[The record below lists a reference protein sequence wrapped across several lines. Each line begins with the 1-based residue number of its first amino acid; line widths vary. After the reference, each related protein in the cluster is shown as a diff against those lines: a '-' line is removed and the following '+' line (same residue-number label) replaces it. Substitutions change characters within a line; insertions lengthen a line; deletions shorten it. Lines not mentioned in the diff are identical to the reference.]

1 MFISTQMED
10 LRKLKEEEVK
20 NLEIKREEDLKMYAA
35 QHQVNFRCIE
45 YGIIGEGSQIS
56 TNQKR
61 DNSAFSFLIGR
72 NLRPFPENTVT
83 LYTSFSTHIIAQ
95 PKLLFVPILF

>member
-35 QHQVNFRCIE
+35 QHQVNFRSL
-45 YGIIGEGSQIS
+45 Y
-56 TNQKR
+56 R
-61 DNSAFSFLIGR
+61 VRYYRGR
-72 NLRPFPENTVT
+72 VSNFDQSEAR
-83 LYTSFSTHIIAQ
+83 
-95 PKLLFVPILF
+95 